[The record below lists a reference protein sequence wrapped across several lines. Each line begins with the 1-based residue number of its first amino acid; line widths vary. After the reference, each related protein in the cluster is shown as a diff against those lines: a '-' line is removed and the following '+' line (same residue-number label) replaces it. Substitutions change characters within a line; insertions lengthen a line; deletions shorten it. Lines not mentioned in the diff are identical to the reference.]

1 MSERKTMRRIRECY
15 RLYFEVH
22 LSQTQ
27 IAALLKV
34 GRSTVWD
41 YLQKLEA
48 LQLTW
53 DEIKSDSEEALE
65 QRLFKLP
72 SVSNDRPLPDY
83 AAIHQELRKSSIVT
97 LQLLWSEYKQT
108 YPQGYGYSQYCYYY
122 RQWCKGLRV
131 YMRQTHVGGEELFVD
146 YSGKKPHI
154 RDRISGEDHP
164 VELLVTAWGA
174 SQYLYAE
181 AQESQAIRCWTM
193 GHVRSFEYYQCVP
206 RTTVPDN
213 LKSAVTKA
221 CLYDPDLNRT
231 YTDLANHYGFGVV
244 PARPIKP
251 KDKAKVENG
260 VRIVQRW
267 IVAALRHR
275 VFFSIGEMNV
285 AIRELLEIA
294 NNRPMQVLKKSRR
307 EQFLELDKPNAIPL
321 PAKRFEYHE
330 WLSQTVNIDY
340 HVEVNKHYYSVP
352 WTWHGR
358 SVSILLKER
367 SIEIFYKTERI
378 AIHERNDKPYAYTTR
393 TEHMP
398 INHQKHIEWTPQRL
412 ILWAKKSGPNIG
424 ILVEKIIMGKL
435 HPQHGF
441 RPALG
446 IMRLGKTFG
455 NDRLEHAAE
464 LALRYDLSRVAQLSD
479 ILKKGQDKR
488 LDAPVDTP
496 TVHNTVNIRG
506 RDYYHTSM
514 TKSDTNFPE
523 RTQAV

>member
-1 MSERKTMRRIRECY
+1 MRRVRECY

-27 IAALLKV
+27 IAELLKI

-41 YLQKLEA
+41 YLRRFEA

-53 DEIKSDSEEALE
+53 DGIKEYSEEALE
-65 QRLFKLP
+65 RRLFNKQ
-72 SVSNDRPLPDY
+72 SATADRPLPDCPT
-83 AAIHQELRKSSIVT
+83 IHQELRRNSTVT

-108 YPQGYGYSQYCYYY
+108 HLQGYGYSQYCLYY
-122 RQWCKGLRV
+122 RNWCKRLNV
-131 YMRQTHVGGEELFVD
+131 YMRQTHIGGEELFVD
-146 YSGKKPHI
+146 YSGKKPHV
-154 RDRISGEDHP
+154 RDRTSGEDRP
-164 VELLVTAWGA
+164 VELIVMAWGA

-181 AQESQAIRCWTM
+181 AQESQENKCWIM

-221 CLYDPDLNRT
+221 SLYDPDLNRT

-244 PARPIKP
+244 PARPGRP

-260 VRIVQRW
+260 VRIIQRW

-275 VFFSIGEMNV
+275 VFFSVDEMNV

-307 EQFLELDKPNAIPL
+307 ELFLELDKPHALPL
-321 PAKRFEYHE
+321 PAERFEYHE
-330 WLSQTVNIDY
+330 WISQTVNIDY
-340 HVEVNKHYYSVP
+340 HIEANKHYYSVP
-352 WTWHGR
+352 WSWHGKT
-358 SVSILLKER
+358 VSILLKER
-367 SIEIFYKTERI
+367 TVEIFYKTERI
-378 AIHERNDKPYAYTTR
+378 AIHERNEKQYAYTTQ

-398 INHQKHIEWTPQRL
+398 ISHQKHIEWTPQRL
-412 ILWAKKSGPNIG
+412 ILWAKKSGHNIG
-424 ILVEKIIMGKL
+424 VLIEKIIMSKP

-455 NDRLEHAAE
+455 NDRLERAAE
-464 LALRYDLSRVAQLSD
+464 LALRYNLSRVGQLND
-479 ILKKGQDKR
+479 ILKKGLDKKP
-488 LDAPVDTP
+488 DAPIDTP
-496 TVHNTVNIRG
+496 TVRNTLNVRG
-506 RDYYHTSM
+506 REYYQTEM
-514 TKSDTNFPE
+514 TESDINLPE
-523 RTQAV
+523 RNKAI